1 MAFIS
6 EFGCWLPA
14 RVVTNEEAGAWVG
27 ADAEWVRGVSGIEER
42 RFARVED
49 TVAAMASQAGLDC
62 LRRAGVEAR
71 SLGLVMVASGSG
83 ERSFPGP
90 AAETALLLG
99 IPGTPALDVPMASA
113 GSLFALG
120 LAARLAASV
129 GPILVIGAEKMSSI
143 ALREPMERGVAV
155 LFGDGAG
162 AAILQSRPGSHGL
175 LTAVMGADGAKSN
188 LIHMPGGGS
197 RCPASVDSV
206 AAKLHYLRMDGRE
219 TFKSAV
225 QAMYHAA
232 QEALRRCELDIS
244 KIKCIIP
251 HQANR
256 RIIDVVGERLG
267 ATPEQLF
274 VNLDKYGNT
283 SAASVA
289 IALDEAVTSG
299 KISRGDLILLVVF
312 GSGLTWGAA
321 VIEW

>member
-42 RFARVED
+42 RFARVEE

-120 LAARLAASV
+120 LAARLASSL

-162 AAILQSRPGSHGL
+162 AALVTPDRGPLELIDVELASDGAYAADLCLEPGKPLTMNGRSVILQAARK
-175 LTAVMGADGAKSN
+175 V
-188 LIHMPGGGS
+188 
-197 RCPASVDSV
+197 PAV
-206 AAKLHYLRMDGRE
+206 AAALG
-219 TFKSAV
+219 V
-225 QAMYHAA
+225 PAA
-232 QEALRRCELDIS
+232 RFYSNIRR
-244 KIKCIIP
+244 
-251 HQANR
+251 
-256 RIIDVVGERLG
+256 
-267 ATPEQLF
+267 
-274 VNLDKYGNT
+274 YGNT
-283 SAASVA
+283 SSASMLIAAAEWLSESPPA
-289 IALDEAVTSG
+289 PGAP
-299 KISRGDLILLVVF
+299 VVF
-312 GSGLTWGAA
+312 AAFGAGFHWGAVLA
-321 VIEW
+321 RAR